1 MIVPDTNLLL
11 YAYDVGSARHR
22 EAQTWL
28 DAVFDGDEMIG
39 LPWQV
44 AWAFIRI
51 STNPRIAVESYGME
65 QALAIVD
72 GWMRQSRVKLLL
84 PGERHWELLKKMLVE
99 GQVRG
104 GGVTDAEL
112 AAITIEYGGVLHTT
126 DRGFARF
133 PGLRWANPLRP
144 S

>member
-11 YAYDVGSARHR
+11 YAYDLGSARHG
-22 EAQTWL
+22 EAQAWL
-28 DAVFDGDEMIG
+28 DAVFDGEEIVG

-44 AWAFIRI
+44 IWAFIRI
-51 STNPRIAVESYGME
+51 STNPRIAVESYGLE

-72 GWMRQSRVKLLL
+72 GWMRLRHVKLLL
-84 PGERHWELLKKMLVE
+84 PGERHWQLLKKMLVE

-112 AAITIEYGGVLHTT
+112 AALTIEHGGVLHST
-126 DRGFARF
+126 DRDFARF
-133 PGLRWANPLRP
+133 PGLRWANPL
-144 S
+144 SS